1 MADFNQNNMGN
12 QQQGEYTQED
22 ISKNKVM
29 AIIAYLGILVIVPIL
44 AAKDSKFAR
53 FHANQGLIL
62 FIASVGYSII
72 YSILGSF
79 LPTFLMMII
88 SLCSLGLLVLAIIGI
103 INAANGQAKE
113 LPLIG
118 NFTILK

>member
-29 AIIAYLGILVIVPIL
+29 AIIAYLSILVIVPIL